1 MENQQ
6 MPELQTPQT
15 AGKTIW
21 IIVAA
26 VIGAAV
32 IAALIWWQF
41 AQAPEAPI
49 PPAAAPEVE
58 APAPPPAP
66 PAVAPEEDTTTSIQ
80 QDLETVDLG
89 DLEQEFKQIDADAGE
104 L

>member
-1 MENQQ
+1 
-6 MPELQTPQT
+6 MPEMQTPQT
-15 AGKTIW
+15 SSKTIW

-26 VIGAAV
+26 VAAAAV

-41 AQAPEAPI
+41 AQAPAPEVPI
-49 PPAAAPEVE
+49 PPPAVPEAE

-80 QDLETVDLG
+80 QDLEAVNLG
-89 DLEQEFKQIDADAGE
+89 DLEQEFQQIDADAEG

>member
-1 MENQQ
+1 

-26 VIGAAV
+26 VIGVAV

-41 AQAPEAPI
+41 AQAPAPEALV
-49 PPAAAPEVE
+49 PPATAPEVE

>member
-1 MENQQ
+1 

-26 VIGAAV
+26 VIGVAV

-41 AQAPEAPI
+41 AQAPAPEALV

>member
-1 MENQQ
+1 

-41 AQAPEAPI
+41 AQAPAPEAPV

-58 APAPPPAP
+58 APAPPSAP
-66 PAVAPEEDTTTSIQ
+66 PVAAPEEDTAASIQ
-80 QDLETVDLG
+80 QDMETVDLG
-89 DLEQEFKQIDADAGE
+89 DLEQEFKQIDADAEG

>member
-41 AQAPEAPI
+41 AQAPEAPV

-58 APAPPPAP
+58 APAPP
-66 PAVAPEEDTTTSIQ
+66 AVPPEEDTTTSIQ